1 MIGVEDAVRA
11 KILQTIKPWESKS
24 ERGYTRRPPNVKVE
38 RIIACLTFI
47 FPVVVIQ
54 NVSSN
59 CFAVILDE
67 NYRMSVEDLVYDW
80 NHIEPSLHA
89 PERHIGFD
97 DETLRDGLQSPSVCE
112 PPVEKKIA
120 LLHLMEALDIDT
132 ADIGLPGAGG
142 THAAGVERLAREIA
156 EKKFKIRPN
165 CAARTLRSD
174 ITPIVEIS
182 QRVGIPIEACTF
194 IGSSPI
200 RFYAEEWTLD
210 KLLAITEEAVSFAV
224 GENLPVMFV
233 TEDTTRANPET
244 IRALYTTA
252 IRCGARAVCVC
263 DTVGHA
269 TPDGARAVVR
279 FVKNIIQEQGEKV
292 RLDWHGHQDRGLG
305 VINSIAAIEGG
316 ADQVHGSA
324 LGVGER
330 VGNAPMDQL
339 LVNLKLLGWIDNDLS
354 RLREY
359 CETAADAC
367 GWTIPLNYPVFGRDA
382 FRTATGVHAAAV
394 IKSYRRGDAELADL
408 IYSGVPAGL
417 FGLKQVIE
425 IGPMSGKS
433 NIIYWLE
440 TRGLE
445 ASEDRITRIY
455 EHAKQSNAV
464 LTEEEV
470 TQLLEVRE

>member
-1 MIGVEDAVRA
+1 MPA
-11 KILQTIKPWESKS
+11 S
-24 ERGYTRRPPNVKVE
+24 EL
-38 RIIACLTFI
+38 I
-47 FPVVVIQ
+47 
-54 NVSSN
+54 
-59 CFAVILDE
+59 
-67 NYRMSVEDLVYDW
+67 YDW
-80 NHIEPSLHA
+80 NRVEPTFDRPARRIS
-89 PERHIGFD
+89 FD

-112 PPVEKKIA
+112 PPIERKIE
-120 LLHLMEALDIDT
+120 LLHLMDALGIDT

-142 THAAGVERLAREIA
+142 THAAGVELLAREIV
-156 EKKFKIRPN
+156 ERKLKIRPN
-165 CAARTLRSD
+165 CAARTHRND
-174 ITPIVEIS
+174 IRPIAEIS
-182 QRVGIPIEACTF
+182 QRAGIPIEACTF

-210 KLLAITEEAVSFAV
+210 KLLRLTEEAVTFAV
-224 GENLPVMFV
+224 GEGLPVMFV
-233 TEDTTRANPET
+233 TEDTTRADPET

-279 FVKNIIQEQGEKV
+279 FVRRIIEEQGERV

-330 VGNAPMDQL
+330 VGNTPMDQL
-339 LVNLKLLGWIDNDLS
+339 LVNLKLMGWIDNDLS

-359 CETAADAC
+359 CEKAAASC

-394 IKSYRRGDAELADL
+394 IKSYRKGDTELADL
-408 IYSGVPAGL
+408 IYSGVPAGQ
-417 FGLKQVIE
+417 FGMRQTIE
-425 IGPMSGKS
+425 VGPMSGKS
-433 NIIYWLE
+433 NVVFWLE
-440 TRGLE
+440 SRGLE
-445 ASEDRITRIY
+445 ATDDRVQRIY
-455 EHAKQSNAV
+455 DRAKSAHGV

-470 TQLLEVRE
+470 MQLV

>member
-1 MIGVEDAVRA
+1 MV
-11 KILQTIKPWESKS
+11 
-24 ERGYTRRPPNVKVE
+24 
-38 RIIACLTFI
+38 CLTFI
-47 FPVVVIQ
+47 FTVAVIQ
-54 NVSSN
+54 IAPGQIFFPVDLCINT
-59 CFAVILDE
+59 L
-67 NYRMSVEDLVYDW
+67 MSVEDLVYDW
-80 NHIEPSLHA
+80 NRIEPSMHA
-89 PERHIGFD
+89 PDRHIGFD

-112 PPVEKKIA
+112 PSVEKKLA
-120 LLHLMEALDIDT
+120 LLHLMDALRLDT

-156 EKKFKIRPN
+156 DEKLRIRPN

-210 KLLAITEEAVSFAV
+210 KLLKITEDAVTFAV
-224 GENLPVMFV
+224 GEGLPVMFV
-233 TEDTTRANPET
+233 TEDTTRADPET

-279 FVKNIIQEQGEKV
+279 FVKSIIQEQGEAV

-354 RLREY
+354 RLGEY
-359 CETAADAC
+359 CKAAADAC

-394 IKSYRRGDAELADL
+394 IKSYRKGDAQLADL

-417 FGLKQVIE
+417 FGLKQMIE

-433 NIIYWLE
+433 NVIYWLE
-440 TRGLE
+440 SRGIE
-445 ASEDRITRIY
+445 TSEDRIGRIY
-455 EHAKQSNAV
+455 DYAKQSNAV

-470 TQLLEVRE
+470 MRLVND